1 MARALDLKSVDPEFK
16 STGFVAGVRS
26 PWFRYILLCL
36 LPVGILYLLSLLEL
50 FLLKGSGQ

>member
-50 FLLKGSGQ
+50 FPLKGSGQ